1 MGRGRG
7 SKYLEVSKKVDQSQ
21 HFTLQEALKLIEETK
36 RAKFDETVEI
46 AVKLGIDPRQA
57 SQQVRGAM
65 LFPHGIGKS
74 IRVLVFASGE
84 KVKEAEEAGAD
95 YIGSDDL
102 IDKIIKEN
110 WLEFDVAVAAPDV
123 MSQVGKL
130 GKVLGPRGL
139 MPSPKVGTV
148 TFDIQ
153 KAVKE
158 AKAGRIEFKNDKGGV
173 VHARVGKVSFGL
185 AKLRD
190 NLLVFMDTLLKM
202 KPPSSKGTFIK
213 KIVISN
219 TMGPGIKVDFG
230 NVREELKGF
239 EIAA

>member
-1 MGRGRG
+1 MGRGN
-7 SKYLEVSKKVDQSQ
+7 KYLEVSKKVDQTRY
-21 HFTLQEALKLIEETK
+21 FTLQEALKLIEETK
-36 RAKFDETVEI
+36 RANFDETVEV

-57 SQQVRGAM
+57 NQQVRGAM
-65 LFPHGIGKS
+65 VLPHGIGKS

-95 YIGSDDL
+95 YVGSDDL
-102 IDKIIKEN
+102 IDKISKEN
-110 WLEFDVAVAAPDV
+110 WLEFDVAIATPDV

-148 TFDIQ
+148 TFDIE

-158 AKAGRIEFKNDKGGV
+158 SKAGRIEFKNDKGGV
-173 VHARVGKVSFGL
+173 VHALVGKVSFGQ

-190 NLLVFMDTLLKM
+190 NFLVFMDTLLKM
-202 KPPSSKGTFIK
+202 KPPSSKGAFIK

-219 TMGPGIKVDFG
+219 TMGPGIKVDFSSI
-230 NVREELKGF
+230 REELKGF

>member
-1 MGRGRG
+1 MGRGN
-7 SKYLEVSKKVDQSQ
+7 KYLEASKKVNQTQ
-21 HFTLQEALKLIEETK
+21 YFTLQEALKLVEETK
-36 RAKFDETVEI
+36 RAKFDETVEV

-57 SQQVRGAM
+57 NQQVRGAM
-65 LFPHGIGKS
+65 VLPHGLGKS
-74 IRVLVFASGE
+74 ISVLVFASGE

-95 YIGSDDL
+95 YFGSADL
-102 IDKIIKEN
+102 IDKITKEN
-110 WLEFDVAVAAPDV
+110 WLDFDVTIATPDL

-130 GKVLGPRGL
+130 GKLLGPRGL

-148 TFDIQ
+148 TFNIE

-158 AKAGRIEFKNDKGGV
+158 SKAGRIEFKNDKGGV
-173 VHARVGKVSFGL
+173 VHAPFGKVSFGP

-190 NLLVFMDTLLKM
+190 NFLVFMDTLLKM

-213 KIVISN
+213 KIVVSN

-230 NVREELKGF
+230 NIREELKGF

>member
-1 MGRGRG
+1 MGRGN
-7 SKYLEVSKKVDQSQ
+7 KYLEASKKVNQTQ
-21 HFTLQEALKLIEETK
+21 YFTLQEALKLVEETK
-36 RAKFDETVEI
+36 RAEFDETVEV

-57 SQQVRGAM
+57 NQQVRGAM
-65 LFPHGIGKS
+65 VLPHGLGRS

-95 YIGSDDL
+95 YFGSADL
-102 IDKIIKEN
+102 IDKITKEN
-110 WLEFDVAVAAPDV
+110 WLDFDVTIATPDL

-130 GKVLGPRGL
+130 GKLLGPRGL

-148 TFDIQ
+148 TFNIE

-173 VHARVGKVSFGL
+173 VHAPFGKVSFGP

-190 NLLVFMDTLLKM
+190 NFLAFMDTLLKM

-213 KIVISN
+213 KIVVSN

-230 NVREELKGF
+230 NIREELKGF